1 MKDRFILACQD
12 YFVKQ
17 RENAEANKH
26 RRVQRDTVAKE
37 SITPRVKALGQHIA
51 RRQRKQQPVRIPAL
65 NVAEWGQ
72 LLRTLE
78 IKRAYA

>member
-1 MKDRFILACQD
+1 MKDHFILACQD

-17 RENAEANKH
+17 RESTEVRKH
-26 RRVQRDTVAKE
+26 RRVQRDTVAE
-37 SITPRVKALGQHIA
+37 ETIAPRVKALGRHIA
-51 RRQRKQQPVRIPAL
+51 RCQRKRKPVRIPAL

-72 LLRTLE
+72 LLRSLE